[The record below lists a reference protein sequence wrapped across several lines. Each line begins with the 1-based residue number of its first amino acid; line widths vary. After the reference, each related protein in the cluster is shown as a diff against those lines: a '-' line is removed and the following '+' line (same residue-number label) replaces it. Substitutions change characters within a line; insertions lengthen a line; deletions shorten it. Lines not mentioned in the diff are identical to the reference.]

1 MDKAHFEINRA
12 KGKSQITSKLLYRRV
27 ADEIRKAKHI
37 ALCVHK
43 FPDGDAIGSMVALA
57 LALKKIRKNVYLFSP
72 SIMPLRYA
80 FLPLFNAVKTPNC
93 RIKRFDAAIAID
105 CASVLQLGDMF
116 ETVFEKSL
124 TTIEID
130 HHVFRKSFAHVSLID
145 KNAAAV
151 GEMVYHLVN
160 LLKIP
165 IDSDMAS
172 AMLVSM
178 IVETGSFRLPTVRS
192 LTFSICADL
201 ISRGVDYYR
210 IVERSYWT
218 RTKEEAA
225 LLGLCFSRIK
235 LFKQGK
241 IAYTYVTSKDM
252 RRLGARDEDVDPIA
266 DQIRMLKKVKAVLF
280 FREMEGRR
288 WRVSLRSKGLV
299 DIGRVAEEFGGGGH
313 PDVAGCFLA
322 NSTTLKDKLI
332 KRVMKIV

>member
-1 MDKAHFEINRA
+1 MNKIMY
-12 KGKSQITSKLLYRRV
+12 KKV
-27 ADEIRKAKHI
+27 ADELKRAKHI

-57 LALKKIRKNVYLFSP
+57 LALKKIKKNVYLFSP
-72 SIMPLRYA
+72 STVPLRYN
-80 FLPLFNAVKTPNC
+80 FLPLFKSIKVSNRGQKHFDLAV
-93 RIKRFDAAIAID
+93 AID
-105 CASVLQLGDMF
+105 CASVVQLGDMF
-116 ETVFEKSL
+116 KNVFNRSL
-124 TTIEID
+124 KTIEID
-130 HHVFRKSFAHVSLID
+130 HHAFRKSFAHISFID
-145 KNAAAV
+145 KEAAAV
-151 GEMVYHLVN
+151 GEIVYHLLHV
-160 LLKIP
+160 LKIP

-192 LTFSICADL
+192 ETFSICADL
-201 ISRGVDYYR
+201 ISRGVNYYS

-235 LFKQGK
+235 FYKQGK
-241 IAYTYVTSKDM
+241 IAYTYVTSRDM

-266 DQIRMLKKVKAVLF
+266 DQIRMLKNVKAVLL
-280 FREMEGRR
+280 FREMKGRQ

-313 PDVAGCFLA
+313 PDVAGCFLT
-322 NSTTLKDKLI
+322 NNTILKDKLI
-332 KRVMKIV
+332 KRLMRIV